1 MTALANGVS
10 RDILY
15 PGPSVE
21 TYLAAAGQIFKQGSM
36 VGVDTAD
43 GLLKVVTAST
53 TLKIV
58 GCSCVDKNTTGLAE
72 DDRYIPVEH
81 GIIGWFSVGAGGDA
95 INSPNHLKQ
104 DCYGI
109 DDDTVGLTSGTNTRS
124 KAGKVHSF
132 KDGLVAVQFEVVIV

>member
-1 MTALANGVS
+1 MTALANSVS

-15 PGPSVE
+15 PGPPVE
-21 TYLAAAGQIFKQGSM
+21 TYLAAAGQVFKMGSI

-43 GLLKVVTAST
+43 GLLKVATAST

-58 GCSCVDKNTTGLAE
+58 GCSCAEKNTTGLAA
-72 DDRYIPVEH
+72 DDRCIPVEH
-81 GIIGWFSVGAGGDA
+81 GIIGWFSVGTAGDA
-95 INSPNHLKQ
+95 ITDAHIKQ
-104 DCYGI
+104 DCYAI

-124 KAGKVHSF
+124 KAGKIHSL